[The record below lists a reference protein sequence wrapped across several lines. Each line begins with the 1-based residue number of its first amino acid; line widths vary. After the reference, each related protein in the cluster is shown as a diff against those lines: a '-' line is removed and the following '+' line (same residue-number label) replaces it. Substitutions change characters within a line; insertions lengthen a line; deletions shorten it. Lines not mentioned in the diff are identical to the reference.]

1 MEVSFAELDGDPLG
15 TLRRIYSTL
24 SLGDFASVQPA
35 VEGYCA
41 GLALSG
47 FKKNAHRPLS
57 PQLRRRVLQRWR
69 QFYLDFGYP
78 LPDDEDAEDGEGNES
93 AESGK
98 EAMQRPEQPQQP
110 QEQRRRQP
118 KQQQQQLHPKQQ

>member
-1 MEVSFAELDGDPLG
+1 VEVSFAELDGDPLG

-78 LPDDEDAEDGEGNES
+78 LPDDEDGEGNES

>member
-1 MEVSFAELDGDPLG
+1 VEVSFAELDGDPLG
-15 TLRRIYSTL
+15 TLRRIYSAL

-69 QFYLDFGYP
+69 QFYLDYGYP
-78 LPDDEDAEDGEGNES
+78 LPYGEDDEGRATPEPEE
-93 AESGK
+93 
-98 EAMQRPEQPQQP
+98 EAMQQPEQPQQP
-110 QEQRRRQP
+110 HEQRRRQQKQQQRPP
-118 KQQQQQLHPKQQ
+118 KQQ